1 MISSDFTFLCLKRW
15 WPKSILYCKVFTLR
29 RKNKIRKW
37 ILNNEFY
44 SSFHKVLKTCRTH
57 MLKTWIWIDYSLLKK
72 ALTTFFLL
80 SAKYS
85 KLLLPH
91 ERILIWI
98 TKWFPSKKQIRNPNS
113 NSNVEWVPFFNQ
125 ITGSAVSRSVIGWKT
140 SNFFVRYTFW
150 ILISLCEF
158 CLDTSK

>member
-1 MISSDFTFLCLKRW
+1 MISSDFIFLCLKRW

-98 TKWFPSKKQIRNPNS
+98 NKMVSKQKANKKSKFKFKRWMSSFFQSNHRLCREPFCDWLKNKQ
-113 NSNVEWVPFFNQ
+113 FFGQ
-125 ITGSAVSRSVIGWKT
+125 IYHTVQ
-140 SNFFVRYTFW
+140 
-150 ILISLCEF
+150 E
-158 CLDTSK
+158 

>member
-1 MISSDFTFLCLKRW
+1 MISSDFSFLCLKRW

-44 SSFHKVLKTCRTH
+44 SSLNNEFYSSFHKVLKTCRTH

-72 ALTTFFLL
+72 ASTFLLL

-85 KLLLPH
+85 KILLSH
-91 ERILIWI
+91 EWILIWT
-98 TKWFPSKKQIRNPNS
+98 TKLFLQEKFKIQTRNPNS
-113 NSNVEWVPFFNQ
+113 KLYELFLF
-125 ITGSAVSRSVIGWKT
+125 
-140 SNFFVRYTFW
+140 
-150 ILISLCEF
+150 
-158 CLDTSK
+158 